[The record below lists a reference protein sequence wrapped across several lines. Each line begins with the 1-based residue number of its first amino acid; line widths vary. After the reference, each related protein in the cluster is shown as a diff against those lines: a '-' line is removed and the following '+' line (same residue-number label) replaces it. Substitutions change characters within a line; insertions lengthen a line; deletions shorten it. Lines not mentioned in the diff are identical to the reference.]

1 MENTTEVVNEV
12 FEDVVEETTKKM
24 NFGTLVT
31 GGFLAVGAATVIIG
45 TVKVARF
52 GFRKIK
58 GIVDSKKMVEEDY
71 ETDLEDDCED

>member
-24 NFGTLVT
+24 NLGTLVT
-31 GGFLAVGAATVIIG
+31 GGILAVGTATVIIG
-45 TVKVARF
+45 TVKVAKF
-52 GFRKIK
+52 GFGKIK
-58 GIVDSKKMVEEDY
+58 GIVDSKKMVVVSL